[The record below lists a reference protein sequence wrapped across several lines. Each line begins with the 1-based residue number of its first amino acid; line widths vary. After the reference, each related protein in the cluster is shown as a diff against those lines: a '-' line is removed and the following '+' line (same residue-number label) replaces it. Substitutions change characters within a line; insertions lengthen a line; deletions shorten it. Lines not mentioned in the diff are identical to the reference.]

1 MKINNWAKC
10 LILHRFVSEWIKW
23 SFIIIDAL
31 IFFKVS
37 LRYFET
43 NHIQACFS
51 SKSAVSLWCLTAK
64 LNAALLLL
72 LLIRRYHQTH
82 RRPFIIKWSLATVCL
97 SFVFNA
103 RELGV
108 NGQIIIFQITLDDVT
123 FGIACKMMAN
133 CSFYWIS
140 FGIHNQTKKS
150 KCREAN
156 AWDALM
162 NCNISIL

>member
-43 NHIQACFS
+43 EHIQACFS

-103 RELGV
+103 REKEWSEWSDHHLPNHFGWCHFWHCLQ
-108 NGQIIIFQITLDDVT
+108 NDGQL
-123 FGIACKMMAN
+123 
-133 CSFYWIS
+133 
-140 FGIHNQTKKS
+140 
-150 KCREAN
+150 
-156 AWDALM
+156 
-162 NCNISIL
+162 